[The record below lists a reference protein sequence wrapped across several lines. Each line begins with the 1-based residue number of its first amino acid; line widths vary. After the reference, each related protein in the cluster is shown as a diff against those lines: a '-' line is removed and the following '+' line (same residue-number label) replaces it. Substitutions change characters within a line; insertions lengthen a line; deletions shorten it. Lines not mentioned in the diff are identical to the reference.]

1 MGAGLADDKAKR
13 TAHGDRRRPEAVEQ
27 EDSVPTYW
35 KPAMRIAALAAAA
48 TIAALAPGQAEDEY
62 PSRNIT
68 FVCAFP
74 AGSGADVQ
82 VRFFADKLGAVIG
95 KPIIVENKV
104 GAAGNIAAQYT
115 ARSKPDGYTVFVHS
129 GSTIAAN
136 MSLFKNPPLDV
147 VKELRVAATTNTQ
160 AFLLTVRSDA
170 PWKNVR
176 ELTEYLKTKGA
187 KASYATTATPGKVM
201 GALYKEATGIQ
212 AVEVP
217 YRTGP
222 DTVNDMTSGAV
233 DYGMLDPVFALGQ
246 MRQGRFRILAVS
258 TGQRMKSLPDIPTMT
273 EQGVTMDEVIWWG
286 AMVPAA
292 TPDAIV
298 QKINGW
304 FKEVV
309 ASDDAKKF
317 LDSFGA
323 DPLITTPAEG
333 QKLFVKAAEDWKKY
347 VRIAKI
353 PQN

>member
-1 MGAGLADDKAKR
+1 MPARADD
-13 TAHGDRRRPEAVEQ
+13 D
-27 EDSVPTYW
+27 
-35 KPAMRIAALAAAA
+35 
-48 TIAALAPGQAEDEY
+48 Y
-62 PSRNIT
+62 PSRTVT

-82 VRFFADKLGAVIG
+82 VRFFADKVAALSGATV
-95 KPIIVENKV
+95 IVENKV

-115 ARSKPDGYTVFVHS
+115 ARSKPDGYTIFVHS

-136 MSLFKNPPLDV
+136 MSLFKNPPVDV
-147 VKELRVAATTNTQ
+147 VKELRIAATTNTQ
-160 AFLLTVRSDA
+160 AFLLTVRTAA
-170 PWKNVR
+170 PWKTAR
-176 ELTEYLKTKGA
+176 ELTAHLKQKGA
-187 KASYATTATPGKVM
+187 SASYATTSTPGKVM

-233 DYGMLDPVFALGQ
+233 DYGLLDPVFALGQ

-258 TGQRMKSLPDIPTMT
+258 TGERMKSLPDIPTMT
-273 EQGVTMDEVIWWG
+273 EEGVKMDEVIWWG

-292 TPDAIV
+292 TPEAIV
-298 QKINGW
+298 QKINDW
-304 FKEVV
+304 FRQAV
-309 ASDDAKKF
+309 ASPEAKKF

-323 DPLITTPAEG
+323 DPLTLTPADG
-333 QKLFVKAAEDWKKY
+333 QKLFVKAAADWKEY

>member
-1 MGAGLADDKAKR
+1 M
-13 TAHGDRRRPEAVEQ
+13 
-27 EDSVPTYW
+27 
-35 KPAMRIAALAAAA
+35 MAAAPTA
-48 TIAALAPGQAEDEY
+48 RAAEDY

-82 VRFFADKLGAVIG
+82 VRFFAEKIGALSG
-95 KPIIVENKV
+95 KPVIVENKV

-115 ARSKPDGYTVFVHS
+115 ARSKPDGYTIFVHS

-136 MSLFKNPPLDV
+136 MSLFKNPPVDV
-147 VKELRVAATTNTQ
+147 VKELRIAATTNTQ

-176 ELTEYLKTKGA
+176 ELTEYLKKKGA
-187 KASYATTATPGKVM
+187 SASYATTATPGKVM

-258 TGQRMKSLPDIPTMT
+258 TGERMKSLPNIPTMT
-273 EQGVTMDEVIWWG
+273 EEGVKMDEVIWWG
-286 AMVPAA
+286 AMVPTE

-304 FKEVV
+304 FKQAV
-309 ASDDAKKF
+309 AAADTKKF

-323 DPLITTPAEG
+323 DPLVTTPEEG
-333 QKLFVKAAEDWKKY
+333 QKLFVKAAEDWKEY

>member
-1 MGAGLADDKAKR
+1 VRSIWRAAR
-13 TAHGDRRRPEAVEQ
+13 TIAAVAA
-27 EDSVPTYW
+27 V
-35 KPAMRIAALAAAA
+35 ALAA
-48 TIAALAPGQAEDEY
+48 TVPVRAEDDY

-82 VRFFADKLGAVIG
+82 VRFFAEKIGALVG
-95 KPIIVENKV
+95 KPVIVENKV

-136 MSLFKNPPLDV
+136 MSLFKTPPIDV
-147 VKELRVAATTNTQ
+147 VKELRIAATTNTQ
-160 AFLLTVRSDA
+160 AFLLTVRADA

-176 ELTEYLKTKGA
+176 ELTEYLKKKGA
-187 KASYATTATPGKVM
+187 SASYATTATPGKVM

-246 MRQGRFRILAVS
+246 MRQGRFRVLAVS
-258 TGQRMKSLPDIPTMT
+258 TGERMKSLPNIPTMT
-273 EQGVTMDEVIWWG
+273 EEGVKMDEVIWWG

-304 FKEVV
+304 FKQAVG
-309 ASDDAKKF
+309 AADTKKF

-323 DPLITTPAEG
+323 DPLVTTPEEG
-333 QKLFVKAAEDWKKY
+333 QKLFVKAAADWREY

>member
-1 MGAGLADDKAKR
+1 ML
-13 TAHGDRRRPEAVEQ
+13 Q
-27 EDSVPTYW
+27 NW
-35 KPAMRIAALAAAA
+35 KPTRRIAALVIAAAAA
-48 TIAALAPGQAEDEY
+48 TMPAAVQAEDPY
-62 PSRNIT
+62 PSRNIS
-68 FVCAFP
+68 FICAFP

-82 VRFFADKLGAVIG
+82 VRFFADKLSAAIG

-136 MSLFKNPPLDV
+136 MSLFKNPPIDV
-147 VKELRVAATTNTQ
+147 VKELRIAATTNTQ
-160 AFLLTVRSDA
+160 AFLLSVRSDA
-170 PWKNVR
+170 PFKNVR

-217 YRTGP
+217 YKTGP
-222 DTVNDMTSGAV
+222 DTVNDMMSGAV

-273 EQGVTMDEVIWWG
+273 EQGVKMDEVIWWG
-286 AMVPAA
+286 AMVPTA

-298 QKINGW
+298 QKINDW
-304 FKEVV
+304 FKQVV
-309 ASDDAKKF
+309 VTDEAKKF

-323 DPLITTPAEG
+323 DPLTTTPEEG
-333 QKLFVKAAEDWKKY
+333 QKLFIKAADDWKEY